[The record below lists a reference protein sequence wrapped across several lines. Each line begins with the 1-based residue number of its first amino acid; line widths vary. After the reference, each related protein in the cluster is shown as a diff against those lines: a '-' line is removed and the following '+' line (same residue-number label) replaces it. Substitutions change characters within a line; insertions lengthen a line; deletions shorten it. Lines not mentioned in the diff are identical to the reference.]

1 MRRLKILGLALMAVF
16 ALSVVASASAS
27 AEELSFLPEP
37 TAANPVTLEG
47 TSGKGTLETVGK
59 STVTCTSV
67 TSLASLT
74 GLKVGTYHLHF
85 KGCKSSGAPCNSVG
99 DEKEVIL
106 ALGKTKLVYDK
117 VTEGL
122 AAAILLEQEEL
133 HFTCTL
139 GPIKVLVLVRGNL
152 LGLIKPI
159 NVLTKTLEL
168 VVEQEKGKP
177 KETKYWETETGE
189 PKTAKLETNVNET
202 KFEESGDGSEKN
214 EITKIKQG
222 GAAVEA
228 LVMA

>member
-1 MRRLKILGLALMAVF
+1 MRRLKILGFALMAVF

-152 LGLIKPI
+152 LGLNKTNQRVNKNTRIGCRTRKRQ
-159 NVLTKTLEL
+159 TKGDKILGNGDRRT
-168 VVEQEKGKP
+168 KNGK
-177 KETKYWETETGE
+177 T
-189 PKTAKLETNVNET
+189 
-202 KFEESGDGSEKN
+202 
-214 EITKIKQG
+214 
-222 GAAVEA
+222 
-228 LVMA
+228 